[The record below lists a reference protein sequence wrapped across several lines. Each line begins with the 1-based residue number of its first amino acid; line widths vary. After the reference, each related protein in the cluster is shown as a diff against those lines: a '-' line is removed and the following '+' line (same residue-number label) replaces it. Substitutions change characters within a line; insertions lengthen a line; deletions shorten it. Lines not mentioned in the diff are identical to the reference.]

1 MLFRSKT
8 LDDVQEL
15 DLQTAQEIAL
25 ADNPSLAAAA
35 ERVEQARQRIE
46 QARALYWP
54 TVDAG
59 GSVGYNKIS
68 QNSADILAL
77 ANNGQSVDRSSEN
90 YKLSLAASWLLFD
103 GFSRKFSNMIAEYGK
118 EENEQ
123 ARRDAQRLLLQSVAE
138 SYYGDRKSVV

>member
-1 MLFRSKT
+1 MKRQLFYICVVATSIVVGSSGQTKT

-54 TVDAG
+54 
-59 GSVGYNKIS
+59 
-68 QNSADILAL
+68 
-77 ANNGQSVDRSSEN
+77 
-90 YKLSLAASWLLFD
+90 
-103 GFSRKFSNMIAEYGK
+103 
-118 EENEQ
+118 
-123 ARRDAQRLLLQSVAE
+123 
-138 SYYGDRKSVV
+138 DRKSVV